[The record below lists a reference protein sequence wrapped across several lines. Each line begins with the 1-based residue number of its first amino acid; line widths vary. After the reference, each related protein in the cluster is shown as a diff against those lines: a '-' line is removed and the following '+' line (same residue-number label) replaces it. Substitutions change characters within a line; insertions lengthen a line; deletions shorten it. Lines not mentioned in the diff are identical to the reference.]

1 MGLEVYDALVVSA
14 VGRWEGGWGWGGG
27 GSVVGL

>member
-14 VGRWEGGWGWGGG
+14 LSRWEGGGGGGG